1 VSHTVIFS
9 PEAIVHLQGVFDY
22 IAERDSELAAER
34 FVRKIRDHC
43 KGFDVFPMRG
53 TARDDIRSGMRMV
66 GYNRQVSIAFR
77 IDSEI
82 VTILAIFY
90 GGQNYDEILPIGEP

>member
-1 VSHTVIFS
+1 
-9 PEAIVHLQGVFDY
+9 
-22 IAERDSELAAER
+22 
-34 FVRKIRDHC
+34 
-43 KGFDVFPMRG
+43 MRG